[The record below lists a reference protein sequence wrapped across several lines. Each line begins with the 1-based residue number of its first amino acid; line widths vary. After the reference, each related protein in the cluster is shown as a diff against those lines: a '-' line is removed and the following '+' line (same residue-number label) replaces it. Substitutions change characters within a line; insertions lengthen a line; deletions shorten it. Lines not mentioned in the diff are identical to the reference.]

1 MCVLLNLFK
10 MSRHLADHDYHCVEE
25 VAEAMEAM
33 EVSSASEDEE
43 GKRRE
48 KRRRKERG
56 GGGNGVGSASTEKES
71 GVDLGFDVLLDLQ
84 VNF

>member
-48 KRRRKERG
+48 QGLPRTYVYAYRTRSRYEG
-56 GGGNGVGSASTEKES
+56 EPAS
-71 GVDLGFDVLLDLQ
+71 
-84 VNF
+84 